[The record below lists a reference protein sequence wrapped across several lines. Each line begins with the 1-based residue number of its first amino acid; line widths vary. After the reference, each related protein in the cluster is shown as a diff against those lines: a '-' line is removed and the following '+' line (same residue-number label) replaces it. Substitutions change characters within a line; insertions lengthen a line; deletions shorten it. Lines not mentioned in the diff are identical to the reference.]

1 VAEIFRRRVE
11 GLLRLHGD
19 VAVAGPVIAIAD
31 EALTGFG
38 DHLGDRAHRQPA
50 TGGEVDRG
58 DFHGGESISATPAT
72 PDGRVF
78 GVTDL
83 APGRNV
89 PTRFG
94 HPVGL
99 VNLFGV
105 ELWERFSFYGML
117 TILGYYLY
125 YSVADGGLG
134 LPKTTATGIVGAYGG
149 LVYLSTV
156 LGGWVADRV
165 LGMERTVF
173 YGGVVVMCGHIS
185 LAILPGLTGVA
196 VGLVLIALGAGA
208 LKANASS
215 LLGTLYDDGDPRR
228 DGGFTL
234 FYLGINLGAFIG
246 PLLTGLLQTRLGFH
260 YGFGAA
266 AIGMALGL
274 TQYVMFRRNLGEHGR
289 TVPHP
294 LTHSAFWRA
303 AAVAGVV
310 LGAIGIGFATGLITL
325 ANLSEVTTAL
335 IVLASIGYFTVMLT
349 SDRVSATER
358 TRVRAF
364 IPLFIANAVFW
375 SLFQQIFTVLA
386 VYSDERMNWSI
397 FGWTA
402 PSNWIGSIEP
412 VWIIVL
418 SPLFAVLWTRLG
430 RRAPTTPRKFAYGVI
445 GMGVAFLLFLS
456 MAGTTGRS
464 VPVLLVAAIMGVFA
478 VSELLLSPI
487 GLSVTTQLA
496 PNAFRAQMMALFF
509 FSVGLGT
516 AMSGVL
522 ARYYDA
528 SHEAAYFG
536 IIGAAAVVVGLVVWV
551 LAPRISRLM
560 EGVH

>member
-1 VAEIFRRRVE
+1 M
-11 GLLRLHGD
+11 
-19 VAVAGPVIAIAD
+19 AD
-31 EALTGFG
+31 
-38 DHLGDRAHRQPA
+38 A
-50 TGGEVDRG
+50 TGTE
-58 DFHGGESISATPAT
+58 
-72 PDGRVF
+72 
-78 GVTDL
+78 
-83 APGRNV
+83 NV
-89 PTRFG
+89 PAQKSFFG

-99 VNLFGV
+99 ANLFGV

-125 YSVADGGLG
+125 YSLTEGGLA
-134 LPKTTATGIVGAYGG
+134 LPKATATGIVGAYGG

-156 LGGWVADRV
+156 LGGWIADRV
-165 LGMERTVF
+165 LGMERTVL
-173 YGGVVVMCGHIS
+173 YGGVVVMCGHIA
-185 LAILPGLTGVA
+185 LAVLPGLAGVG
-196 VGLVLIALGAGA
+196 VGLVLIALGSGA

-234 FYLGINLGAFIG
+234 FYLGINLGSFVG
-246 PLLTGLLQTRLGFH
+246 PLITGLLQTKVGFH

-266 AIGMALGL
+266 AVGMALGL
-274 TQYVMFRRNLGEHGR
+274 TQYVVFRRNLGGHGR
-289 TVPHP
+289 EVPNP
-294 LTHSAFWRA
+294 LARSEFWRTAAIAAVVVA
-303 AAVAGVV
+303 AAVLAFV
-310 LGAIGIGFATGLITL
+310 FGLITL
-325 ANLSEVTTAL
+325 ANLSHVTTGIL
-335 IVLASIGYFTVMLT
+335 IIASIGYFTVMLR
-349 SDRVSATER
+349 SPSVEPRER

-397 FGWTA
+397 FGWRA

-418 SPLFAVLWTRLG
+418 SPLFAVMWTKLG
-430 RRAPTTPRKFAYGVI
+430 RRAPTTPRKFSYGVI
-445 GMGVAFLLFLS
+445 GMGVAFLLFLP

-464 VPVLLVAAIMGVFA
+464 VPALFVMAIMGVFA
-478 VSELLLSPI
+478 ISELMLSPI

-496 PNAFRAQMMALFF
+496 PNAFRAQMMALYF

-522 ARYYDA
+522 SGYYSPD
-528 SHEAAYFG
+528 SELAYFG
-536 IIGAAAVVVGLVVWV
+536 ILGAVAIAVGVVVWV
-551 LAPRISRLM
+551 FAPRVSRLM